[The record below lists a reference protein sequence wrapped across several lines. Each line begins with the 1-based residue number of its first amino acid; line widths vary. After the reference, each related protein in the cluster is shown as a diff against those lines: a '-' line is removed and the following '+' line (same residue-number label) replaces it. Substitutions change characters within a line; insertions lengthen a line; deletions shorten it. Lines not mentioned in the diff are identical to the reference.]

1 MIRRLLSRLLGRAPF
16 AVVAVLLAT
25 VFGCSRKPNVQALLD
40 GADRSFERREFEAAK
55 IQYISVL
62 RTQLTNTHAQL
73 RLGRIYFEQGQLQHA
88 FSLLR
93 TVQDSY
99 PDDIPLH
106 EALAVIYSVAGTNL
120 WKPEVEA
127 LLRIQPTNET
137 AVMTLLRTANTPE
150 EITGVA
156 NTVAALRA
164 RAGEH
169 AVFILADGEIAQR
182 RGDKAEA
189 IAAFR
194 RAIAAEPGS
203 VLAHLTLGTMLFAEG
218 QNEEGLSL
226 YAKAAE
232 LSPPHGPARLRYA
245 QALLQQGRE
254 EDAVRVLDELNSKAP
269 EMIPA
274 WTTRAEVA
282 FARKEYAEARRLLDR
297 ALIQNPTDPLSLRV
311 RAKVDLAE
319 RKPAD
324 AVQALESAARWMPG
338 SSDVQHQL
346 GVAHLLNGDLTKAIA
361 HLRQAVRL
369 NPKTL
374 DAALLLAELEI
385 RSGNSGDA
393 IGMLSAIT
401 QSYPGVYQ
409 ARMLLARAY
418 RATGRLDEALNTL
431 STTAT
436 QFSTN
441 TAPLLQLGLVYRQ
454 KQNRD
459 RDARAAFEACLKL
472 DPLNPMALEQLVQL
486 DVKAGDRANAMA
498 RIEERLKA
506 TPEDPLPWLI
516 QSELLRTAGDT
527 PGTEA
532 ALRKVLELDPESQ
545 PALVGLAQLYIT
557 TGRNAEA
564 LAELERAVQKTPDN
578 VGALTLIGMLQSEVG
593 KYPEARAA
601 YETALKAQPK
611 SALVLNNLAYLLAE
625 KFNDVG
631 GAYEIALRARLDN
644 PQSSIIADTL
654 GWIEYRRG
662 NYTEALRL
670 LTDSAEELG
679 RNPEIQYHLGMAHYM
694 MGHEAQAA
702 VALRQALQSTD
713 KFEGRDVAAT
723 HLAVLETP
731 SEPATAESIAAL
743 EKRRS
748 EEPKDLIALSRLA
761 SSYSA
766 AGAVEKAREVFDA
779 ALKVNPNSPDILSRY
794 ALFQIQKLGAS
805 TRALE
810 LARQARQLAP
820 QDPVIAHTAGKAAS
834 LAGDHPYA
842 FSLLQDSAGR
852 LPLDTAVR
860 YDFGV
865 AALAVGR
872 LDLTTN
878 AMATVAQSGP
888 PPLAARAK
896 VFGDLVAL
904 ALGPTPAQVPAPLQ
918 EAMRAEPG
926 SLVVQFANARLA
938 ESRGQTAEAQ
948 TAYEKILSIYP
959 SFIPAARQ
967 LALLLAGTPGGEG
980 KAYDLAL
987 KIRQDLPRDAE
998 VAASLGILA
1007 CQRGDYRFSIQ
1018 LLTEATRS
1026 RGQDGDAL
1034 FHLGVAHLGLKQT
1047 SEGKAALEKAVAAAP
1062 NGKFVPEAKKLL
1074 SEIQ

>member
-1 MIRRLLSRLLGRAPF
+1 MAVFLG
-16 AVVAVLLAT
+16 AVS
-25 VFGCSRKPNVQALLD
+25 GCSRKSDVQSMLV
-40 GADRSFERREFEAAK
+40 GADRSFEKREFEAAK
-55 IQYISVL
+55 IQYINVL

-88 FSLLR
+88 FALLR
-93 TVQDSY
+93 SVQDNY
-99 PDDIPLH
+99 PDEIPLH

-127 LLRIQPTNET
+127 LLRVQPTNET

-150 EITGVA
+150 EMAEVA
-156 NTVAALRA
+156 TTLTALRA

-169 AVFILADGEIAQR
+169 AVFILADGELAQR
-182 RGDKAEA
+182 RGDKAGA

-194 RAIAAEPGS
+194 RAIATEPGS
-203 VLAHLTLGTMLFAEG
+203 VLAHLTLGTVLFAEG
-218 QNEEGLSL
+218 KNDEGLAL
-226 YAKAAE
+226 FAKAAE
-232 LSPPHGPARLRYA
+232 LSPPHGSARLRYA
-245 QALLQQGRE
+245 QALLQEGRE
-254 EDAVRVLDELNSKAP
+254 EDAVRVLDELNAKAP
-269 EMIPA
+269 EVIPA

-297 ALIQNPTDPLSLRV
+297 ALIQSPTDPLSLRV

-324 AVQALESAARWMPG
+324 AVLALESAAKWLPG
-338 SSDVQHQL
+338 SSDVQYQL
-346 GVAHLLNGDLTKAIA
+346 GVAHLLNGDLTKAIQ

-369 NPKTL
+369 NRKSIEAP
-374 DAALLLAELEI
+374 LLLSELEI
-385 RSGNSGDA
+385 RSGNSMEA
-393 IGMLSAIT
+393 ISLLSDIT
-401 QSYPGVYQ
+401 QSSPESYQ

-418 RATGRLDEALNTL
+418 RATGRLDEALATL

-436 QFSTN
+436 QYPTN

-454 KQNRD
+454 KQTRD
-459 RDARAAFEACLKL
+459 KDARAAFEACLKL

-498 RIEERLKA
+498 RIEARLKV
-506 TPEDPLPWLI
+506 TPADPLPWLI
-516 QSELLRTAGDT
+516 KSELLRTAGDT
-527 PGTEA
+527 AGTEA
-532 ALRKVLELDPESQ
+532 ALRRVLEIVPESQ

-564 LAELERAVQKTPDN
+564 LAELERAVQKEPEN

-593 KYPEARAA
+593 KYAEARAA
-601 YETALKAQPK
+601 YEKALKAQPK

-625 KFNDVG
+625 KFGDLAG
-631 GAYEIALRARLDN
+631 GHEIASRARLDN
-644 PQSSIIADTL
+644 PQSAIIADTL
-654 GWIEYRRG
+654 GWIEQRRG

-670 LTDSAEELG
+670 LTDAAEELG

-702 VALRQALQSTD
+702 AALRQALEAKD
-713 KFEGRDVAAT
+713 KFEGRDVATT
-723 HLAVLETP
+723 HLAILETP
-731 SEPATAESIAAL
+731 TEPATAETTAAL
-743 EKRRS
+743 EKRRADA
-748 EEPKDLIALSRLA
+748 PRDLIVLSRLA
-761 SSYSA
+761 SAYSA
-766 AGAVEKAREVFDA
+766 SGALEKSREVFEA
-779 ALKVNPNSPDILSRY
+779 ALKVNPSSPDLLSRFS
-794 ALFQIQKLGAS
+794 LFQIQKLGA
-805 TRALE
+805 TNRALE

-820 QDPVIAHTAGKAAS
+820 QDPVIAHSAGKAAS

-852 LPLDTAVR
+852 LPLDPTVR

-872 LDLTTN
+872 LDLATN
-878 AMATVAQSGP
+878 AMLAVAQSGP
-888 PPLAARAK
+888 SALATRAK
-896 VFGDLVAL
+896 AFADLVAF
-904 ALGPTPAQVPAPLQ
+904 ALNPTAPQVPAHLQ
-918 EAMRAEPG
+918 EAMRADPG

-938 ESRGQTAEAQ
+938 ETRGQTVDAQ
-948 TAYEKILSIYP
+948 LAYERILSTHP
-959 SFIPAARQ
+959 SFLPGARQ
-967 LALLLAGTPGGEG
+967 LALLLAGTPGSEAR
-980 KAYDLAL
+980 AYDLVL
-987 KIRQDLPRDAE
+987 KIRQDFPRDDE

-1007 CQRGDYRFSIQ
+1007 CRRGDYRFSIQ

-1026 RGQDGDAL
+1026 RGRDGEAL

-1047 SEGKAALEKAVAAAP
+1047 SDGKAALEKAVAASP

-1074 SEIQ
+1074 AELQ